1 MSAKNEPQRPEGG
14 RQRRI
19 KREEVRRRILNVAYS
34 LFAERGYEGA
44 SLERVAEA
52 AGFSKGAVYSNFAN
66 KDELFYELIAARI
79 DERAEAVRAASVKR
93 AAGKREGAATAAR
106 RAGEEL
112 RGMGAADPGWQML
125 FIEFWL
131 RCARSEELRIKFAQ
145 RRRAM
150 RARIAALVEEEAS
163 AAGIELG
170 RSGAMDLATTLLA
183 LSNGLGIEG
192 ILDPPAVKPALF
204 GEIME
209 RIVAPTLSRD
219 SAGGTRTSAPR
230 RRRTR

>member
-1 MSAKNEPQRPEGG
+1 MAGEGESQQPEGG

-19 KREEVRRRILNVAYS
+19 KRNEVRRRILEVAYS

-79 DERAEAVRAASVKR
+79 DERAEAVRAASAKR
-93 AAGKREGAATAAR
+93 AAGKREGAAMAAR
-106 RAGEEL
+106 LAGEAL
-112 RGMGAADPGWQML
+112 RDMGAADPAWQML
-125 FIEFWL
+125 FLEFWL
-131 RCARSEELRIKFAQ
+131 RCVRNEELRAKFAE

-150 RARIAALVEEEAS
+150 RAGIADLFEEEAA
-163 AAGIELG
+163 AAGVALG
-170 RSGAMDLATTLLA
+170 RARSMDLATTVLA

-192 ILDPPAVKPALF
+192 LIDPEAARPALL
-204 GEIME
+204 GELLARM
-209 RIVAPTLSRD
+209 V
-219 SAGGTRTSAPR
+219 SA
-230 RRRTR
+230 